1 VLRESDAM
9 NTPLRTL
16 LFCAMAWTAVQSVA
30 QRRTSDP
37 VPQNKLVTSPARS
50 TSAQPPDVEA
60 GVLIRAVS
68 PTVPADASP
77 KKRRGE
83 IVLHA
88 SVASSGRVQ
97 DIAVVSG
104 EPVLAGPAID
114 AVRQW
119 QFAPCIQDGRP
130 VESQIT
136 VTITYDLGRGAS
148 DPVDESPAILKE
160 PPEDVIQEIE
170 KGQLFQLRDGVTF
183 PKALDM
189 PSPEYS
195 EAAQKAK
202 LQGDVLLGVV
212 VDTDGKPRSVW
223 VVQTLGEGLDEKSVE
238 AVRRWSFTPATK
250 NGKPVPVLVN
260 LAVPFRL

>member
-1 VLRESDAM
+1 M
-9 NTPLRTL
+9 NPLLKTL
-16 LFCAMAWTAVQSVA
+16 LFCMAALTAA
-30 QRRTSDP
+30 QCGAQQRPPSP
-37 VPQNKLVTSPARS
+37 VSQDKPAAFPAKSPAAHS
-50 TSAQPPDVEA
+50 LNVEP
-60 GVLIRAVS
+60 GVLIRAVN
-68 PTVPADASP
+68 PTVPADAAP

-83 IVLHA
+83 IVLQVT
-88 SVASSGRVQ
+88 VASSGSVQ
-97 DIAVVSG
+97 DVTVVSG
-104 EPVLAGPAID
+104 EPVLVGPAID

-136 VTITYDLGRGAS
+136 VSVSYDLGRGAS

-160 PPEDVIQEIE
+160 PPEDVTQEIE
-170 KGQLFQLRDGVTF
+170 SGQLFQLRDGVTF

-189 PSPEYS
+189 PRPEYS

-212 VDTDGKPRSVW
+212 VDTNGKARSVW
-223 VVQTLGEGLDEKSVE
+223 VVQTLGAGLDENSVE

-250 NGKPVPVLVN
+250 DGKPVPVLVN

>member
-1 VLRESDAM
+1 M
-9 NTPLRTL
+9 NIPVSTL
-16 LFCAMAWTAVQSVA
+16 FFCAMAWIALQSSA
-30 QRRTSDP
+30 QQRPSEP
-37 VPQNKLVTSPARS
+37 VSQNKPVASPAKS

-60 GVLIRAVS
+60 GVLIRAVN
-68 PTVPADASP
+68 PTVPANASP
-77 KKRRGE
+77 KQRRGE
-83 IVLHA
+83 VVLKA
-88 SVASSGRVQ
+88 TVATSGNVQ
-97 DIAVVSG
+97 DVTVVSG
-104 EPVLAGPAID
+104 EPALTGPAVD

-136 VTITYDLGRGAS
+136 VTVTYDLGRGAS
-148 DPVDESPAILKE
+148 VPEDESSAVPRE
-160 PPEDVIQEIE
+160 PQEDVIRELEQ
-170 KGQLFQLRDGVTF
+170 GQLFQLRDGLTF
-183 PKALDM
+183 PKDLGM

-212 VDTDGKPRSVW
+212 VDTDGKARSVW
-223 VVQTLGEGLDEKSVE
+223 VVQALGEGLDENSVE
-238 AVRRWSFTPATK
+238 AVRRWIFTPATK